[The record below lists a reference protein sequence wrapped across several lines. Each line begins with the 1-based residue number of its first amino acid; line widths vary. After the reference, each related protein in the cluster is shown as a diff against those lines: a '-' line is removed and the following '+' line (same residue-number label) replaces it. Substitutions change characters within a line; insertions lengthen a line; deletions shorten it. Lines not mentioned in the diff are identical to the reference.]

1 MLEDDIG
8 PYKRHELLTGKIY
21 YPALGYSGYGDGK
34 STHIADFVT
43 HEMRLDWLANRDRL
57 LAFWKSGEPISKF
70 FPDSKP
76 WLLDRGGDGGCS
88 TIRIKRRSNEKFA
101 RNDKPLAPLEGVF
114 TLTWRI
120 RRGVDG
126 GLHLARK
133 SRHQDEW
140 DSTEPALDLAVG
152 GHLWI

>member
-1 MLEDDIG
+1 LAAVPARRFPTPWSVEEQAACFVVQDVMELRTEDDIG
-8 PYKRHELLTGKIY
+8 PYKRHELLTGTIY

-76 WLLDRGGDGGCS
+76 WLLDRGDPDSLPWAEQVFGDGG
-88 TIRIKRRSNEKFA
+88 EA
-101 RNDKPLAPLEGVF
+101 
-114 TLTWRI
+114 
-120 RRGVDG
+120 
-126 GLHLARK
+126 
-133 SRHQDEW
+133 
-140 DSTEPALDLAVG
+140 
-152 GHLWI
+152 